1 MPVSC
6 HSPPAV
12 SRVRIRAARSLD
24 WLRPAYSVEKLPFS
38 AEAIFQFLG
47 NAAEKLRKTPRT
59 ADRERLR
66 AEIVKSGCSL
76 ESMKFPAFHSA
87 TIFTPTTRREFFNRI
102 GRDEPVSVVACDDR
116 LQPAKPGHA
125 TCRCAFQK
133 ADIRTMFDEPC
144 GKCSTEGKREQ
155 GGDRVLAGSTTF

>member
-1 MPVSC
+1 MAGGKPIGVSVRVAFNRLPEKC
-6 HSPPAV
+6 THPKAV
-12 SRVRIRAARSLD
+12 ADGRRLWV
-24 WLRPAYSVEKLPFS
+24 YSVEKLPFS

-116 LQPAKPGHA
+116 LQPASL
-125 TCRCAFQK
+125 R
-133 ADIRTMFDEPC
+133 R
-144 GKCSTEGKREQ
+144 SSR
-155 GGDRVLAGSTTF
+155 

>member
-1 MPVSC
+1 V
-6 HSPPAV
+6 
-12 SRVRIRAARSLD
+12 
-24 WLRPAYSVEKLPFS
+24 AYSVEKLPFS

-102 GRDEPVSVVACDDR
+102 GQFRTVG
-116 LQPAKPGHA
+116 LLNYKPQSSRSLPGL
-125 TCRCAFQK
+125 
-133 ADIRTMFDEPC
+133 
-144 GKCSTEGKREQ
+144 S
-155 GGDRVLAGSTTF
+155 